1 MAADTKTVPRKRVPA
16 AERRDALIEAAVHHF
31 AHGGLQGTK
40 VSAIAADVGVAQPY
54 VFCLFPTKRDLFLAA
69 VDRCFEKVA
78 ALFEE
83 AAAEF
88 EQNGPQEPEE
98 DTLKAIGHA
107 YMGRITE
114 NPDQLLLQ
122 LQAYAACGDD
132 PGIQTSVR
140 RNYAQPRRPRPRA
153 HRGHRRRRA
162 RRLLPDRHV
171 VQRRRRPRRRG
182 LLGRL
187 RLGRELPRGRDEPA
201 GR

>member
-1 MAADTKTVPRKRVPA
+1 VAADTKTVPRKRVPA

-54 VFCLFPTKRDLFLAA
+54 VFSLFPTKRDLFLAA
-69 VDRCFEKVA
+69 VTRCFEKVS

-83 AAAEF
+83 AVADF
-88 EQNGPQEPEE
+88 EKNGPQEPEE
-98 DTLKAIGHA
+98 DAMKAIGHA

-132 PGIQTSVR
+132 PGIQLTVR
-140 RNYAQPRRPRPRA
+140 RNFA
-153 HRGHRRRRA
+153 HLVDLA
-162 RRLLPDRHV
+162 RRLTGIDDAEELDGFFQIGMWCNVAAALGVEDFSVASGWVETALADAPD
-171 VQRRRRPRRRG
+171 
-182 LLGRL
+182 
-187 RLGRELPRGRDEPA
+187 D
-201 GR
+201 